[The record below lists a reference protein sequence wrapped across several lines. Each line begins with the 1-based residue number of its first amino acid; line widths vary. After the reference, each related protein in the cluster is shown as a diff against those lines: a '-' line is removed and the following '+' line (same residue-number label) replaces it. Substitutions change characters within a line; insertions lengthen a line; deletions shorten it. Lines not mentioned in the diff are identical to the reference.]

1 MKKNKG
7 FTMVELLAVIIIL
20 GIISTLAIAGINGIL
35 KRTKKSY
42 LDGQNQMVVLAGK
55 TYYSDH
61 RSKLPKVIGPIHEV
75 KLETLVDLKY
85 IEPVKDDEGNP
96 CIISAD
102 GKESTVYVQ
111 KVSKEE
117 YKYRGYLYCNGEES
131 GVYDKTP
138 PNVILTPPKTT
149 TISKKPLTVTLKA
162 EDEEG
167 VLSYRYIIYKDG
179 KEYKDT
185 GYKNYKKKVEI
196 VLKETGKYTIKAY
209 AYDNAGNRGSTE
221 GGIYEIKIEKPNCN
235 KVTISAGVN
244 PLDKNNH
251 GWTKENIKVTV
262 NRGDSSIES
271 WSLKD
276 NGKTIIK
283 KTASAS
289 KKTTLTTEGK
299 HTLTFVGYNAE
310 GASCTA
316 ASVEYGIDK
325 TPPKLEV
332 ALTKSKGGNYT
343 AGTWYSGE
351 VTAKGTGI
359 DKYSPVTVS
368 YTVGGVDAKNGT
380 TGKTA
385 KPGTALQVSLNR
397 NIVAEGKSSIKY
409 KVEDDAGNSITG
421 TNYGVWLDRTPPTKP
436 SLSGN
441 PGKWVNYSFK
451 LTGTTKETLSGVKK
465 WEYKFGGGWTTYSGS
480 AGKLTFTTTN
490 FSKERNE
497 NVYIR
502 VTDNAGNVS
511 PSATSKI
518 QIDKTKPTCST
529 SKSNTGKQSG
539 VTVSI
544 TCKDNKKEVNSG
556 VASCPSKQTGVK
568 SDKTYTVK
576 DKAGNKNTCSV
587 DVTKYKKYRKKD
599 CSTCK
604 RCSSAACEKT
614 ESYSCNCKT
623 TSQTN
628 TYRVTKGQEA
638 AFCRSKGSG
647 CSHTGTHGEA
657 PGGPGKVI
665 IACTCKKTTCS
676 TCTRC
681 IRRKRNCSKCKCETW
696 GKWSGYT
703 LNSCKGS
710 NSRKCDSAYFYK

>member
-20 GIISTLAIAGINGIL
+20 GVISTLAIAGINGIL

-85 IEPVKDDEGNP
+85 IDPVKDDEGNP

-162 EDEEG
+162 EDEGG

-251 GWTKENIKVTV
+251 GWTKNNITVTA
-262 NRGDSSIES
+262 RKGDTSIES

-283 KTASAS
+283 RSTSNS

-299 HTLTFVGYNAE
+299 HTITFTGYNAE
-310 GASCTA
+310 GISCTA

-325 TPPKLEV
+325 TPPKLDV
-332 ALTKSKGGNYT
+332 ILTKSKGGSYPANE
-343 AGTWYSGE
+343 WYSGT
-351 VTAKGTGI
+351 VTAKGIGI
-359 DKYSPVTVS
+359 DKLSPVTVS
-368 YTVGGVDAKNGT
+368 YTVGGVDAQRGASK
-380 TGKTA
+380 KTE
-385 KPGTALQVSLNR
+385 KPGKSKEVSLSR
-397 NIVAEGKSSIKY
+397 EIVNEGQSSIQY
-409 KVEDDAGNSITG
+409 KVEDDAGNVTTG
-421 TNYGVWLDRTPPTKP
+421 TSYGVRLDRTPPTKP

-465 WEYKFGGGWTTYSGS
+465 WEYKFAGGWTTYSGS

-576 DKAGNKNTCSV
+576 DKAGNSNTCSV
-587 DVTKYKKYRKKD
+587 KVTKYRMYRRRE
-599 CSTCK
+599 CATCK
-604 RCSSAACEKT
+604 RCKSAPCEKSSWKNT
-614 ESYSCNCKT
+614 RFTSCRESNKTVTQGSKRYTSCKAGGQCTIGTAMWECVIQEKT
-623 TSQTN
+623 CDRHKES
-628 TYRVTKGQEA
+628 
-638 AFCRSKGSG
+638 
-647 CSHTGTHGEA
+647 
-657 PGGPGKVI
+657 
-665 IACTCKKTTCS
+665 
-676 TCTRC
+676 
-681 IRRKRNCSKCKCETW
+681 CSKCNCESW
-696 GKWSGYT
+696 GKWTGY
-703 LNSCKGS
+703 NYISCSSSK
-710 NSRKCDSAYFYK
+710 SRQCDSAYFYK